1 MYKFKTISVE
11 DWKHA
16 VDEHASERAKIMRH
30 KKLAIK
36 ALKEVEPFWF
46 PKKGSSYPIECKIPE
61 YATYTDWY
69 VRPFGKAGYFHVCI
83 TEAKIWITNVD
94 GLGDKDYP
102 CGRPDWALDTNL
114 VEE

>member
-30 KKLAIK
+30 KKLALK

-46 PKKGSSYPIECKIPE
+46 PKKG
-61 YATYTDWY
+61 
-69 VRPFGKAGYFHVCI
+69 
-83 TEAKIWITNVD
+83 NVH
-94 GLGDKDYP
+94 
-102 CGRPDWALDTNL
+102 NIQQ
-114 VEE
+114 

>member
-30 KKLAIK
+30 KKLALK

-46 PKKGSSYPIECKIPE
+46 PKKGNIYPIECKIPE
-61 YATYTDWY
+61 HETCTDWY
-69 VRPFGKAGYFHVCI
+69 VRPYGKAGYFHVCI
-83 TEAKIWITNVD
+83 KEAKIWITDVD
-94 GLGDKDYP
+94 GVGNKDYP
-102 CGRPDWALDTNL
+102 CGRPDWALNTNL

>member
-30 KKLAIK
+30 KKLALK
-36 ALKEVEPFWF
+36 ALKEIEPFWF
-46 PKKGSSYPIECKIPE
+46 PKKGSDYPIECKTLKYE
-61 YATYTDWY
+61 NYTDWY
-69 VRPFGKAGYFHVCI
+69 VRPYGKAGYFHVCI
-83 TEAKIWITNVD
+83 KEAKIWITNVN
-94 GLGDKDYP
+94 GVGDKDYP
-102 CGRPDWALDTNL
+102 CGRLDWDLDTNL